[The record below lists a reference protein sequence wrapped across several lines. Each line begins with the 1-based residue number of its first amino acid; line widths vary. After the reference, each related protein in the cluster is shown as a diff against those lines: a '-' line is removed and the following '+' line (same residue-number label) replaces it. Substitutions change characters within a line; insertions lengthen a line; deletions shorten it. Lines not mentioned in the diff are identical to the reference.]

1 MSTQL
6 RGFAPAKLNLF
17 LHITARRPDG
27 YHCLQTI
34 FQFLDFCDELTAEL
48 RDDGEI
54 FCNSADALQL
64 PMTQDLSYRAACLLK
79 NSHSVKAGV
88 TVRVKKRIYMGGGL
102 GGGSSDAATTLLLLN
117 QLWQLNLSVAD
128 LATLGLQLGADVP
141 IFIHGHAAWAEG
153 VGEIITPIT
162 LPEPWY
168 LVIHPRCH
176 VATQD
181 VFTDPELQRNCPPI
195 TLADYHAGRAIN
207 VCESV
212 VCRRFPEVTAALAW
226 LQNYGAA
233 RMTGT
238 GASVFAAFEQRE
250 HAEQILAQLPTQWQG
265 FVAQGKNRSPGLNI
279 F

>member
-1 MSTQL
+1 MHHIL
-6 RGFAPAKLNLF
+6 HGLAPAKLNLF

-34 FQFLDFCDELTAEL
+34 FQFLDFCDELTAEW
-48 RDDGEI
+48 REDGEI

-64 PMTQDLSYRAACLLK
+64 PMTQDLIYRAACLLK
-79 NSHSVKAGV
+79 NSYAVKAGV
-88 TVRVKKRIYMGGGL
+88 TLQVKKRIYLGGGL

-117 QLWQLNLSVAD
+117 QLWQLSLSVAD
-128 LATLGLQLGADVP
+128 LAKLGLQLGADVP

-153 VGEIITPIT
+153 VGEMITPID
-162 LPEPWY
+162 LPEPFY
-168 LVIHPRCH
+168 VVIHPRCH
-176 VATQD
+176 VTTRD
-181 VFTDPELQRNCPPI
+181 VFTDPKLQRNCPPI
-195 TLADYHAGRAIN
+195 TIADYHAGRTSN
-207 VCESV
+207 VCEPI
-212 VCRRFPEVTAALAW
+212 VCQHFPAVAAALSW

-238 GASVFAAFEQRE
+238 GASVFAAFAQRE
-250 HAEQILAQLPTQWQG
+250 QAEQVLSQLPKQWTG

>member
-181 VFTDPELQRNCPPI
+181 VFTDPELQRHCPPI

-212 VCRRFPEVTAALAW
+212 VCRRFPEVTTALAW

-250 HAEQILAQLPTQWQG
+250 PAERILAQLPTQWQG

>member
-1 MSTQL
+1 MSTKL
-6 RGFAPAKLNLF
+6 HGFAPAKLNLF

-88 TVRVKKRIYMGGGL
+88 TLQVKKRIYMGGGL

-153 VGEIITPIT
+153 VGELITPID
-162 LPEPWY
+162 LPETWY

-176 VATQD
+176 VTTRD

-212 VCRRFPEVTAALAW
+212 VCRRYPEVAAALAW
-226 LQNYGAA
+226 LQNDSAA

-238 GASVFAAFEQRE
+238 GASVFAAFETRE
-250 HAEQILAQLPTQWQG
+250 HAERILAQLPTQWQG